1 MFTLNRAAIALS
13 FGLALAA
20 SSAGAADLP
29 NKPAPYGNRALADKA
44 DREIVITA
52 DTKWVNVTNGETVQ
66 FTMNGKSFTW
76 HFRTIGDEVAFNLSK
91 IAPPDFDN
99 VDKLR
104 VFVAADPTYR

>member
-1 MFTLNRAAIALS
+1 MFTFNRTALVLS

-20 SSAGAADLP
+20 GTAAAADLP
-29 NKPAPYGNRALADKA
+29 NKPAPYGNRALSDKA

-52 DTKWVNVTNGETVQ
+52 DTKWINVTNGETVQ
-66 FTMNGKSFTW
+66 FTMDGKSFTW
-76 HFRTIGDEVAFNLSK
+76 HFRTVGDEVAFQLSK
-91 IAPPDFDN
+91 IAPPDFSN